1 MKIIF
6 FANTEW
12 YLYNFRLGLARYL
25 RDKGYEVIMMSPMG
39 PYGEKLVQEGFRWY
53 GLPMDRMSINIFTEM
68 KLLWK
73 IWKIYRSEK
82 PDVVHNFTIKCVVYG
97 SLMGRFAGVHSR
109 INAVTGLGHV
119 FIGGSLKASLLRPI
133 VKLLLKMTLAG
144 KQSRLILQNPD
155 DKALFLKLG
164 LVDENKIDLI
174 KGSGVNTDLFLPVD
188 HSVKKPFKVFL
199 AARLLWE
206 KGIRE
211 YIEVIKFL
219 HEKRPGEFEFYLVGS
234 SDSGNPSA
242 VPQDD
247 IDQWIREDLVIAPGH
262 VDDIHTMMKEMDLVV
277 LPSYREGVPR
287 GLIEAAAMELPII
300 TTDAPGCR
308 EIVADGVNGYLV
320 PVRDWKV
327 MANKMEYLLDNTD
340 ICEQLGKAGRQKVL
354 DEFDE
359 KIVFEKTFHVYEK
372 VLG

>member
-1 MKIIF
+1 MKVIF

-12 YLYNFRLGLARYL
+12 YLYNFRLGIARYL
-25 RDKGYEVIMMSPMG
+25 RNKGYEVIMMSPIG
-39 PYGEKLVQEGFRWY
+39 PYGEKLQQEGFRWY
-53 GLPMDRMSINIFTEM
+53 GLPMDRMSINIITEL

-73 IWKIYRSEK
+73 ILKIYRAEQ

-109 INAVTGLGHV
+109 INAVTGLGHI
-119 FIGGSLKASLLRPI
+119 FIGGSLKATLLKPI
-133 VKLLLKMTLAG
+133 VKFLLKLTLSG
-144 KQSRLILQNPD
+144 RQSRLILQNPD
-155 DKALFLKLG
+155 DKEIFLKLG
-164 LVDENKIDLI
+164 LVKENQIDLI
-174 KGSGVNTDLFLPVD
+174 KGSGVNTRVFFPVD
-188 HSVKKPFKVFL
+188 HQRSKPFKVFL

-211 YIEVIKFL
+211 YIDAIKFL
-219 HEKRPGEFEFYLVGS
+219 HEKRPGEFKFYLVGS

-242 VPQDD
+242 VPQSE
-247 IDQWIREDLVIAPGH
+247 IDQWVREGLVIAPGH
-262 VDDIHTMMKEMDLVV
+262 EDDIQIMMKEMDLVV

-320 PVRDWKV
+320 PIRDWQI
-327 MANKMEYLLDNTD
+327 MANKMEYLLDNAD
-340 ICEQLGKAGRQKVL
+340 VCEQFGKAGRQKVL

-359 KIVFEKTFHVYEK
+359 TIVFDKTFHVYEK